1 MSKNILI
8 IVGADKGGVGKT
20 TVSRTLIDYFTACRL
35 PIRAFDT
42 ESPKGNLRRF
52 HPAETEVVDITSV
65 FDQMRILDTIRSAS
79 KSTLID
85 VRAGYLSLTLQF
97 LQNIGFLEALKRA
110 EVRLVLLHV
119 LSSSIS
125 SLGEIELIR
134 SYVPEARYYLVKNF
148 INEAT
153 FFKWSPGVYES
164 FLQKDQHGIEISIP
178 KLNELAYER
187 VESAAVSFLS
197 FIANKGANQEAAS
210 NSFVL
215 RGYVRHW
222 LGSVW
227 SEYDRIR
234 LCDIVESKSEP
245 EAVVKQ
251 TSLQGER
258 LIYSPM

>member
-1 MSKNILI
+1 MAKNVLF

-20 TVSRTLIDYFTACRL
+20 TVSRTLIDYFAASNV

-42 ESPKGNLRRF
+42 ECPKGNLKRF
-52 HPAETEVVDITSV
+52 HPSETEVVDITSV
-65 FDQMRILDTIRSAS
+65 FDQMRILDTIRSAA

-125 SLGEIELIR
+125 SLREIELIR
-134 SYVPEARYYLVKNF
+134 SYVPDARYYLVKNF
-148 INEAT
+148 INDST
-153 FFKWSPGVYES
+153 FFKWDPGVYES
-164 FLQKDQHGIEISIP
+164 FFQKDLHGIEISIP
-178 KLNELAYER
+178 KLNEVAYEQ

-197 FIANKGANQEAAS
+197 FIANRDVNQEATS

-222 LGSVW
+222 LGAVW
-227 SEYDRIR
+227 SEYDRIK
-234 LCDIVESKSEP
+234 LSEFVEAKADRESPPVAS
-245 EAVVKQ
+245 Q
-251 TSLQGER
+251 FQSGR
-258 LIYSPM
+258 LIYSPL

>member
-20 TVSRTLIDYFTACRL
+20 TVSRTLIDYFAACRL

-42 ESPKGNLRRF
+42 ESPKGNLQRF
-52 HPAETEVVDITSV
+52 HPNETEVVDITSV
-65 FDQMRILDTIRSAS
+65 FDQMRILDTIRSAN

-125 SLGEIELIR
+125 SLGEIEVIR

-153 FFKWSPGVYES
+153 FFKWDPSVYES
-164 FLQKDQHGIEISIP
+164 FFQKDQHGVEISIP
-178 KLNELAYER
+178 KLNEVAYER

-197 FIANKGANQEAAS
+197 FIANKNANQEAAS

-227 SEYDRIR
+227 SEFDRIK
-234 LCDIVESKSEP
+234 LCDIVEAKAEP
-245 EAVVKQ
+245 EKVASQ
-251 TSLQGER
+251 MPFHADR

>member
-20 TVSRTLIDYFTACRL
+20 TVSRTLMDYFAACQL

-42 ESPKGNLRRF
+42 EFPKGNLRRF
-52 HPAETEVVDITSV
+52 HPADTEVVDITSV
-65 FDQMRILDTIRSAS
+65 FDQMRILDTIRSAN

-85 VRAGYLSLTLQF
+85 VRAGYFSLTLQF

-125 SLGEIELIR
+125 SLGEIEMIK
-134 SYVPEARYYLVKNF
+134 SFVPDARYYLVKNF

-153 FFKWSPGVYES
+153 FFKWDPAVYES
-164 FLQKDQHGIEISIP
+164 FFQKDQHGVEITIP
-178 KLNELAYER
+178 KLNEVAYER

-197 FIANKGANQEAAS
+197 FIANRSSNQEAAS

-222 LGSVW
+222 LGAVW
-227 SEYDRIR
+227 SEFDRIK
-234 LCDIVESKSEP
+234 LCDVVEEKT
-245 EAVVKQ
+245 EAEKPVKAAPF
-251 TSLQGER
+251 QGDR